1 MSSVSAVVRGVQLP
15 RVSSVP
21 ESVFS
26 HADDAVFLASGYG
39 LKPDEWQRH
48 VLDGWLGESASGL
61 WASGRCGLAVPR
73 QNGKNGAIEVRELF
87 GMVALGE
94 KFLHTAHEVKTARK
108 AFKRL
113 QWFFGERAGDPGA
126 KFPELNA
133 LVKEVRNTNGQE
145 AIVLKNGGSVE
156 FIARSK
162 GSGRGFT
169 VDVLV
174 LDEAQELTDEHM
186 EALLPTV
193 SASPSGNPQI
203 IFTGTPPPPGS
214 HANVFLRIRSEG
226 IAGTGARLCW
236 HEWSI
241 AEPVS
246 LEEIHDR
253 ALWAATNPA
262 LGGRL
267 LDDVVEQE
275 LPPTLSLEGFMR
287 ERLGFWREQADG
299 STRLITADE
308 WSDSAVDVV
317 PDGVPSFGVAFSYDG
332 LRMAVAG
339 ARKHDDGVFV
349 ELIGMF
355 SGPVANGVSEL
366 AVWLAERTDKLAEI
380 AISGAAGSLLV
391 DALLELGVPKK
402 QIHVFSA
409 PDYFAACAGFDAG
422 IRDKSITHSDV
433 DGQAALADS
442 VAVCDRKLRG
452 NSGAWGWKA
461 TTPDGDETPIEAA
474 SVAARAAKTSK
485 RTPGRKAKVMVM
497 R

>member
-1 MSSVSAVVRGVQLP
+1 MSSASVVMLGVQQP

-26 HADDAVFLASGYG
+26 HVEDAAFLAAGYG
-39 LKPDEWQRH
+39 LEPDEWQFH
-48 VLDGWLGESASGL
+48 VLEGWLAEGRSGR
-61 WASGRCGLAVPR
+61 WAAGRCGLSVPR
-73 QNGKNGAIEVRELF
+73 QNGKNGTIEVRELF

-113 QWFFGERAGDPGA
+113 QWFFGERASDPGA

-133 LVKEVRNTNGQE
+133 LVREVRNTNGQE

-186 EALLPTV
+186 EALLPTTA
-193 SASPSGNPQI
+193 SAPLRNPQV
-203 IFTGTPPPPGS
+203 IFTGTPPNPASSAG
-214 HANVFLRIRSEG
+214 VFRRIRAEG
-226 IAGTGARLCW
+226 VSGSGIRLCW

-241 AEPVS
+241 AEPIM
-246 LEEIHDR
+246 LEQVADKS
-253 ALWAATNPA
+253 LWAATNPA

-267 LDDVVEQE
+267 IDEVVEQE

-287 ERLGFWREQADG
+287 ERLGFWRETADG
-299 STRLITADE
+299 SSRLISQAD
-308 WSDSAVDVV
+308 WDAAAVDVV

-332 LRMAVAG
+332 LRMSVAG
-339 ARKHDDGVFV
+339 AIKHDDGVFV
-349 ELIGMF
+349 ELVGQF
-355 SGPVANGVSEL
+355 SGPVATGVSDL
-366 AVWLAERTDKLAEI
+366 ADWLAERADRVAEI
-380 AISGAAGSLLV
+380 GISGAAGSLLV
-391 DALLELGVPKK
+391 DALADRGVSRRLVR
-402 QIHVFSA
+402 VFTA
-409 PDYFAACAGFDAG
+409 ADYFAACAGFEAG
-422 IRDKSITHSDV
+422 IREVSVTHSAI
-433 DGQAALADS
+433 DGQAALDNS

-452 NSGAWGWKA
+452 NSGAWGWKS
-461 TTPDGDETPIEAA
+461 TSPEGDETPIEAA
-474 SVAARAAKTSK
+474 SVAARAARTTR
-485 RTPGRKAKVMVM
+485 RTPGRKSKVVVV
-497 R
+497 